1 MTLKIKG
8 IGIDCVE
15 IKRFKRFIGNPKHPF
30 LKKVFFATELAY
42 CFSYKNSAEHLAGL
56 FAAKEAVS
64 KTLGVY
70 SFPFAEIE
78 IKHTKN
84 GAPVA
89 YRNSKKLPVKISI
102 THTNSIACS
111 VAVN

>member
-8 IGIDCVE
+8 VGIDCVE

-30 LKKVFFATELAY
+30 LKKVFFVTELAH
-42 CFSYKNSAEHLAGL
+42 CFSYKNCAEHLAGI

-64 KTLGVY
+64 KALGVL

-78 IKHTKN
+78 IKHKKN
-84 GAPVA
+84 GMPTP
-89 YRNSKKLPVKISI
+89 YLKGKKLSIKISI
-102 THTNSIACS
+102 THTKTIACAI
-111 VAVN
+111 AVV